1 MMDHSKWTA
10 EDYKNAIQTLNLK
23 GKLTPTRAKMLRVQY
38 DASEHTLIEPELT
51 AQMGW
56 SGHKGNSDYGK
67 LGKLLGA
74 ELLDAGPESVGQGW
88 PFLSSGKWR
97 ENDDDRWPGERFFWA
112 MRPALA
118 QALEE
123 LGLVQKIPV
132 EQTAAAPEIEPELGD
147 LPPQT
152 YLEGATHQVIVNAY
166 ERNRTARQACVDYHG
181 TICSVCDSDLGEF
194 YGPIAYDFIH
204 VHHLKPLSEIGAG
217 YSVNPQTDLLPVCP
231 NCHAML
237 HRTTPPL
244 TVEQLREMI
253 QEAH

>member
-1 MMDHSKWTA
+1 MDHSKWTV
-10 EDYKNAIQTLNLK
+10 EDYRNAIQTLQQQ
-23 GKLTPTRAKMLRVQY
+23 GKLTTTRLDMLRVQY
-38 DASEHTLIEPELT
+38 AAPMHTLIEPELT
-51 AQMGW
+51 SLMGW
-56 SGHKGNSDYGK
+56 PGHSGSLHYGA
-67 LGKLLGA
+67 LGKLIGA
-74 ELLDAGPESVGQGW
+74 ELLGVGPESITQGYNV
-88 PFLSSGKWR
+88 LSLAEGWHDSK
-97 ENDDDRWPGERFFWA
+97 DVRWPGQRFNWT

-123 LGLVQKIPV
+123 LGLVRDEV
-132 EQTAAAPEIEPELGD
+132 ASTELEPEFGE
-147 LPPQT
+147 LPPSDSQT
-152 YLEGATHQVIVNAY
+152 PYPEGAVRQITVNAY
-166 ERNRTARQACVDYHG
+166 ERNRAARQACVDYHG
-181 TICSVCDSDLGEF
+181 TICSVCDSDLEEF